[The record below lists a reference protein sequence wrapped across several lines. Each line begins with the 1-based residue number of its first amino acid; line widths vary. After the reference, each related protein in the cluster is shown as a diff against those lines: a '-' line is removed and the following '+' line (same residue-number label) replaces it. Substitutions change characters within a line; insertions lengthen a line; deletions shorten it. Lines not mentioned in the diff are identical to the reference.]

1 MLKHEPKAELQ
12 LPVLVDLYGLV
23 AVRRRNLAESSI
35 AVVDI
40 RPIEMRGVRSI
51 ERFGAEFQAP
61 PLRDP
66 NFSEKRRVDFKQSG
80 TVQHVSADVAKG
92 VGQRSRKRRG
102 VEIAFPR
109 TNLAE
114 DPHRASY
121 VGPIDVARS
130 IEACITDGDVER
142 QPAIPRPEGVDLS
155 STEHSGPRTSTGPG
169 LSRFERKLIDVGLG
183 EDMPPVP
190 IGEASIGGEVDVI
203 KIAAGGAGIKINGLS
218 KGVGRR
224 EHKAV

>member
-35 AVVDI
+35 AVVGI

-80 TVQHVSADVAKG
+80 TVQHVAADAAKR
-92 VGQRSRKRRG
+92 VGPWGREHGR
-102 VEIAFPR
+102 VEIQFTR
-109 TNLAE
+109 TNIAE
-114 DPHRASY
+114 DLHRPIY

-130 IEACITDGDVER
+130 IEACITDSDV
-142 QPAIPRPEGVDLS
+142 
-155 STEHSGPRTSTGPG
+155 
-169 LSRFERKLIDVGLG
+169 
-183 EDMPPVP
+183 
-190 IGEASIGGEVDVI
+190 
-203 KIAAGGAGIKINGLS
+203 
-218 KGVGRR
+218 
-224 EHKAV
+224 